1 MSTEG
6 EFRDKLIYISW
17 YLYSYFLVWS
27 GEKAWKQWPQEKR
40 AFLVPDL
47 SFHTV
52 LLGKV
57 AHPRDGIGNVS
68 IQDMPRESCN
78 ARKEGSAQKKSR

>member
-1 MSTEG
+1 M
-6 EFRDKLIYISW
+6 
-17 YLYSYFLVWS
+17 
-27 GEKAWKQWPQEKR
+27 
-40 AFLVPDL
+40 PDL

-78 ARKEGSAQKKSR
+78 ARKEGSAQKNHTGGDFSGGLVVQIYLPRQGVQVLSLVGELRLHMPHS